1 MIKLNFKSNKFKI
14 SILAALTFTSI
25 NSFAEN
31 DKLLTEKL
39 SPKFSEK
46 KYNMNKISEKSKDKF
61 SISLTLNNNIYIL
74 ELEKNSK
81 LNKRKKHSKN
91 SFSLLKGKIKNI
103 ENSWVRL
110 TEEDGLYTGLI
121 FDGTDT
127 FVIDTVEQFNK
138 ATHKISNKNNKL
150 IREKNNKQIIAMNL
164 EDIQQNGSCAS
175 HSEDGFHN
183 MYSID
188 NMSID
193 QNLLEENLTESR
205 SIVIDITGDK
215 EFANNNEAT
224 AEQNILSYINTVN
237 GIFEST
243 LNVTFEIGEIKFL
256 DDSNNI
262 TSTDSLQ
269 ILTDFRAMEYPI
281 ETVSHIFT
289 GKDMDTNVVGRA
301 YLSSLCNNYSV
312 GVTQKYGAL
321 TSVILAHELGHNF
334 SAPHDNQSNSSCS
347 FEPSGYIMNPTIS
360 NGLSEFSPCSQNK
373 MNSYIETRSC
383 FTIYNEETEIISQP
397 NTYALVRTPYQYD
410 SDYTVNFKGENVFF
424 EHKPGAF
431 SHALAVS
438 QA

>member
-39 SPKFSEK
+39 SLKFSEK

-74 ELEKNSK
+74 ELENNSK

-164 EDIQQNGSCAS
+164 EDIQHNGSCAS

-262 TSTDSLQ
+262 TSTDSLY
-269 ILTDFRAMEYPI
+269 ILTNEGVKVGNAGGNYNLLDGANWGTIPFSKEVEKFQQKLNQEFASK
-281 ETVSHIFT
+281 ETSP
-289 GKDMDTNVVGRA
+289 
-301 YLSSLCNNYSV
+301 L
-312 GVTQKYGAL
+312 
-321 TSVILAHELGHNF
+321 HEDDL
-334 SAPHDNQSNSSCS
+334 
-347 FEPSGYIMNPTIS
+347 E
-360 NGLSEFSPCSQNK
+360 
-373 MNSYIETRSC
+373 
-383 FTIYNEETEIISQP
+383 
-397 NTYALVRTPYQYD
+397 
-410 SDYTVNFKGENVFF
+410 NFKSLDFLLESTCLGFPFTSN
-424 EHKPGAF
+424 KPDGP
-431 SHALAVS
+431 
-438 QA
+438 